1 MPCTGQ
7 IGARVRAATR
17 VTKEFFQRLI
27 IEMMPED
34 RIAPEKERKTMNSA
48 NLPAE
53 GSLKNRCWIIKITL
67 CMWLIIFLPIASCV
81 PIDRW
86 NGGSYGGSGEDGEN
100 RRRAANTCRDYAD
113 RQRLNVMQ
121 VISVQPL
128 GAGNDYEV
136 RLRLRRGVG
145 VDEVTCYTDVRTG
158 STRIADAPSY
168 GGSRDDEENRRRA
181 ANTCRDYAERQ
192 RLNVLQIMSSQ
203 SRGGG
208 NDYEVRL
215 RVRRGIG
222 LDEVTCY
229 TDVRTGSTRIVD

>member
-1 MPCTGQ
+1 MVAVLS
-7 IGARVRAATR
+7 IV
-17 VTKEFFQRLI
+17 
-27 IEMMPED
+27 
-34 RIAPEKERKTMNSA
+34 
-48 NLPAE
+48 
-53 GSLKNRCWIIKITL
+53 
-67 CMWLIIFLPIASCV
+67 SCG
-81 PIDRW
+81 PIDQW
-86 NGGSYGGSGEDGEN
+86 TGGSYGGSGEDADN
-100 RRRAANTCRDYAD
+100 RRRAASRCRDYAD
-113 RQRLNVMQ
+113 RERLNVMQ
-121 VISVQPL
+121 VISSEPL

-136 RLRLRRGVG
+136 RLRVRRGVG

-168 GGSRDDEENRRRA
+168 GGSREDEENRRRA
-181 ANTCRDYAERQ
+181 ASRCRDYAERQ